1 MGAGSGRGTDFQ
13 GFLILSLKLI
23 TKPMSK
29 EKVVLAYS
37 GGLDTSVIVHWLASQ
52 GYDVIALCLDLGQKV
67 ENLDEIRQK
76 GLKAGAVDVL
86 IEDVRKEFVEDYVF
100 RAIEWNA
107 VYEGTYLL
115 GTSLARPLISKKQI
129 EAAERFGASTV
140 SHGATGKGNDQVR
153 FELGYYALNPDIKII
168 APWKVPEF
176 YQRYPGRAQLI
187 EYAQQ
192 NGIPVKATAE
202 QPWSTDENLMHISF
216 ESGMLEDPW
225 QEPKE
230 EMFELSQS
238 PKNAPDQEQILTIDF
253 EEGLPVRLDGQEF
266 EPVELL
272 TELNEIGGRH
282 GIGRVDLVESRFVGM
297 KSRGVYETPGGT
309 ILNIAHRAMES
320 LTLDRGVIQLKD
332 SLMPRFSQL
341 VYNGFWFS
349 PEMEILLEMGRST
362 QKRVSGTVR
371 LKLYRGNCMVTGRK
385 SDNSLYDED
394 IATMEA
400 DEGNYDPRDSNGF
413 IRLNALPLRI
423 HRRLTSK
430 A

>member
-1 MGAGSGRGTDFQ
+1 
-13 GFLILSLKLI
+13 
-23 TKPMSK
+23 MSK

-37 GGLDTSVIVHWLASQ
+37 GGLDTSVIVHWLTSQ
-52 GYDVIALCLDLGQKV
+52 GYDVIGLCLDLGQKV

-76 GLKAGAVDVL
+76 GLKAGAVEVL
-86 IEDVRKEFVEDYVF
+86 IEDVRKEFVEEYVL

-115 GTSLARPLISKKQI
+115 GTSLARPLIAKKQI
-129 EAAERFGASTV
+129 EAAERFDASTV

-153 FELGYYALNPDIKII
+153 FELGYYALKPDIKII

-192 NGIPVKATAE
+192 NGIPVKATTE

-225 QEPKE
+225 QEPRE

-238 PKNAPDQEQILTIDF
+238 PKNAPDQEQTLTIDF
-253 EEGLPVRLDGQEF
+253 EEGTPRTLDGQDY
-266 EPVELL
+266 EPVDLL
-272 TELNEIGGRH
+272 TKLNEIGGRN

-320 LTLDRGVIQLKD
+320 LTLDRGVINLKD

-385 SDNSLYDED
+385 SENSLYDED

>member
-1 MGAGSGRGTDFQ
+1 
-13 GFLILSLKLI
+13 
-23 TKPMSK
+23 MSK

-238 PKNAPDQEQILTIDF
+238 PKNAPDLEKILTIDF
-253 EEGLPVRLDGQEF
+253 EEGLPVRIDGQEF
-266 EPVELL
+266 APVDLL
-272 TELNEIGGRH
+272 SELNEIGGRH

-320 LTLDRGVIQLKD
+320 LTLDRGVIHLKD

>member
-1 MGAGSGRGTDFQ
+1 
-13 GFLILSLKLI
+13 
-23 TKPMSK
+23 MSK

-253 EEGLPVRLDGQEF
+253 EEGLPVRIDGQEF
-266 EPVELL
+266 APVDLL

-320 LTLDRGVIQLKD
+320 LTLDRGVIHLKD

>member
-1 MGAGSGRGTDFQ
+1 
-13 GFLILSLKLI
+13 
-23 TKPMSK
+23 MSK

-266 EPVELL
+266 APVDLL

-297 KSRGVYETPGGT
+297 KSRGVYETPG
-309 ILNIAHRAMES
+309 
-320 LTLDRGVIQLKD
+320 
-332 SLMPRFSQL
+332 
-341 VYNGFWFS
+341 
-349 PEMEILLEMGRST
+349 GRST

-413 IRLNALPLRI
+413 IRLNA
-423 HRRLTSK
+423 
-430 A
+430 

>member
-1 MGAGSGRGTDFQ
+1 
-13 GFLILSLKLI
+13 
-23 TKPMSK
+23 MSK

-266 EPVELL
+266 DPVDLL

-320 LTLDRGVIQLKD
+320 LTLDRGVIHLKD

>member
-1 MGAGSGRGTDFQ
+1 
-13 GFLILSLKLI
+13 
-23 TKPMSK
+23 MSK

-187 EYAQQ
+187 EYAKQ

-238 PKNAPDQEQILTIDF
+238 PKNAPDLEQILTIDF

-266 EPVELL
+266 APVDLL

-320 LTLDRGVIQLKD
+320 LTLDRGVIHLKD

>member
-1 MGAGSGRGTDFQ
+1 
-13 GFLILSLKLI
+13 
-23 TKPMSK
+23 MSK

-238 PKNAPDQEQILTIDF
+238 PKNAPDLEQILTIDF

-266 EPVELL
+266 APVDLL

-320 LTLDRGVIQLKD
+320 LTLDRGVIHLKD

>member
-1 MGAGSGRGTDFQ
+1 
-13 GFLILSLKLI
+13 
-23 TKPMSK
+23 MSK

-266 EPVELL
+266 APVQLL

-320 LTLDRGVIQLKD
+320 LTLDRGVIHLKD

-362 QKRVSGTVR
+362 QQRVSGTVR

>member
-1 MGAGSGRGTDFQ
+1 
-13 GFLILSLKLI
+13 
-23 TKPMSK
+23 MSK

-266 EPVELL
+266 APVDLL
-272 TELNEIGGRH
+272 TELNEIGGCH

-320 LTLDRGVIQLKD
+320 LTLDRGVIHLKD

>member
-1 MGAGSGRGTDFQ
+1 
-13 GFLILSLKLI
+13 
-23 TKPMSK
+23 MSK

-37 GGLDTSVIVHWLASQ
+37 GGLDTSVIVHWLSSQ

-266 EPVELL
+266 QPVDLL

-320 LTLDRGVIQLKD
+320 LTLDRGVIHLKD

>member
-1 MGAGSGRGTDFQ
+1 
-13 GFLILSLKLI
+13 
-23 TKPMSK
+23 MSK

-37 GGLDTSVIVHWLASQ
+37 GGLDTSVFVHWLASQ

-266 EPVELL
+266 APVDLL

-320 LTLDRGVIQLKD
+320 LTLDRGVIHLKD

>member
-1 MGAGSGRGTDFQ
+1 
-13 GFLILSLKLI
+13 
-23 TKPMSK
+23 MSK

-37 GGLDTSVIVHWLASQ
+37 GGLDTSVIVHWLTSQ

-266 EPVELL
+266 EPVDLL

-320 LTLDRGVIQLKD
+320 LTLDRGVIHLKD

>member
-1 MGAGSGRGTDFQ
+1 M
-13 GFLILSLKLI
+13 
-23 TKPMSK
+23 
-29 EKVVLAYS
+29 
-37 GGLDTSVIVHWLASQ
+37 
-52 GYDVIALCLDLGQKV
+52 
-67 ENLDEIRQK
+67 
-76 GLKAGAVDVL
+76 
-86 IEDVRKEFVEDYVF
+86 
-100 RAIEWNA
+100 
-107 VYEGTYLL
+107 
-115 GTSLARPLISKKQI
+115 
-129 EAAERFGASTV
+129 
-140 SHGATGKGNDQVR
+140 
-153 FELGYYALNPDIKII
+153 
-168 APWKVPEF
+168 
-176 YQRYPGRAQLI
+176 I

-238 PKNAPDQEQILTIDF
+238 PKNAPDLEQILTIDF

-266 EPVELL
+266 ETVDLL

-320 LTLDRGVIQLKD
+320 LTLDRGVIHLKD

>member
-1 MGAGSGRGTDFQ
+1 
-13 GFLILSLKLI
+13 
-23 TKPMSK
+23 MSK

-238 PKNAPDQEQILTIDF
+238 PKNAPDLEQILTIDF
-253 EEGLPVRLDGQEF
+253 EEGLPVRIDGQEF
-266 EPVELL
+266 APVDLL
-272 TELNEIGGRH
+272 TKLNEIGGRH

-320 LTLDRGVIQLKD
+320 LTLDRGVIHLKD

>member
-1 MGAGSGRGTDFQ
+1 MC
-13 GFLILSLKLI
+13 
-23 TKPMSK
+23 K

-238 PKNAPDQEQILTIDF
+238 PKNAPDQEQIMTIDF

-266 EPVELL
+266 APVDLL

-320 LTLDRGVIQLKD
+320 LTLDRGVIHLKD

>member
-1 MGAGSGRGTDFQ
+1 
-13 GFLILSLKLI
+13 
-23 TKPMSK
+23 MSK

-37 GGLDTSVIVHWLASQ
+37 GGLDTSVIVHWLTSQ
-52 GYDVIALCLDLGQKV
+52 GYDVIGLCLDLGQKV

-76 GLKAGAVDVL
+76 GLKAGAVEVL
-86 IEDVRKEFVEDYVF
+86 IEDVRKEFVEEYVL

-115 GTSLARPLISKKQI
+115 GTSLARPLIAKKQI

-153 FELGYYALNPDIKII
+153 FELGYYALKPDIKII

-192 NGIPVKATAE
+192 NGIPVKATTE

-225 QEPKE
+225 QEPRE

-238 PKNAPDQEQILTIDF
+238 PKDAPDQEQTLTIDF
-253 EEGLPVRLDGQEF
+253 EEGTPRTLDGQDY
-266 EPVELL
+266 EPVDLL
-272 TELNEIGGRH
+272 TKLNEIGGRN

-320 LTLDRGVIQLKD
+320 LTLDRGVINLKD

>member
-1 MGAGSGRGTDFQ
+1 
-13 GFLILSLKLI
+13 
-23 TKPMSK
+23 MSK

-176 YQRYPGRAQLI
+176 YQHYPGRAQLI

-238 PKNAPDQEQILTIDF
+238 PKNAQDLEQILTIDF

-266 EPVELL
+266 EPVQLL

-320 LTLDRGVIQLKD
+320 LTLDRGVIHLKD

>member
-1 MGAGSGRGTDFQ
+1 
-13 GFLILSLKLI
+13 
-23 TKPMSK
+23 MSK
-29 EKVVLAYS
+29 DKVVLAYS

-253 EEGLPVRLDGQEF
+253 EEGLPIRIDAQEF

-320 LTLDRGVIQLKD
+320 LTLDRGVIHLKD

>member
-1 MGAGSGRGTDFQ
+1 
-13 GFLILSLKLI
+13 
-23 TKPMSK
+23 MSK

-129 EAAERFGASTV
+129 EAAECFGASTV

-230 EMFELSQS
+230 EMFELSQC

-266 EPVELL
+266 ASVDLL

-320 LTLDRGVIQLKD
+320 LTLDRGVIHLKD

>member
-1 MGAGSGRGTDFQ
+1 MC
-13 GFLILSLKLI
+13 
-23 TKPMSK
+23 K

-37 GGLDTSVIVHWLASQ
+37 GGLDTSVIVHWLSSQ

-253 EEGLPVRLDGQEF
+253 EEGLPVRLDAQEI
-266 EPVELL
+266 EPVDLL

-320 LTLDRGVIQLKD
+320 LTLDRGVIHLKD